1 MLHID
6 KNDYY
11 GGAEA
16 ALSLQEVESWAATA
30 TEGKESLYFSS
41 SATAQYQQ
49 VHASDMLQL
58 KIWREKGSRSR
69 KETALQNWDFLG
81 HTASRYRHS

>member
-16 ALSLQEVESWAATA
+16 ALSLQEVESWADTA
-30 TEGKESLYFSS
+30 DQGKVDACLSWLLFKIK
-41 SATAQYQQ
+41 Q
-49 VHASDMLQL
+49 VRPSGMLRL
-58 KIWREKGSRSR
+58 TIWRENEKRR
-69 KETALQNWDFLG
+69 KEATLRNWAFPG
-81 HTASRYRHS
+81 HTASRYPHS